1 MARKPRKV
9 SSTGFYHVMQR
20 GVNLFDIFETDDDRR
35 QYLEFLMEAAD
46 QFRISIHAWCL
57 MSNHTHL
64 LLRGDICN
72 LSYMMH
78 RLGSRYASYFNRQ
91 HERIGHLFDGRFESV
106 CIESD
111 AQYLAVV
118 RYIHRNPVEH
128 QEQALR
134 GTYPWSSYVEYV
146 SGKAIVSQID
156 MALEMLGSTD
166 GFVRFHKQDASSD
179 ERHLDIGTLG
189 RLTDDEARSRA
200 NAALEN
206 AGFAVCVGNIGRL
219 SRRLR
224 DKAIA
229 VIKQS
234 VGCSLRQMQRLTSL
248 AYHAIRTAVLKADAS
263 TNALSDAP
271 GNRTC
276 ESAPPRHNDSHA
288 IEGEDGKP
296 IRSTLLPREELRR
309 SLKLSTTLRQNLALE
324 SKLATS
330 SQSVVP

>member
-1 MARKPRKV
+1 MARKPRKI

-64 LLRGDICN
+64 LLRGDLCN
-72 LSYMMH
+72 LSCMMH
-78 RLGSRYASYFNRQ
+78 RLGSRYASYFNRR

-156 MALEMLGSTD
+156 VALEMLGGTD
-166 GFVRFHKQDASSD
+166 SFVRFHTQDASSD

-200 NAALEN
+200 NTALEN
-206 AGFAVCVGNIGRL
+206 AGFTVCVGNIGRL
-219 SRRLR
+219 SRHLR

-229 VIKQS
+229 IVKQS

-248 AYHAIRTAVLKADAS
+248 AYHAIRIAVLKAGTSVNTTPNAS
-263 TNALSDAP
+263 

-276 ESAPPRHNDSHA
+276 DSASSEHDDSHA
-288 IEGEDGKP
+288 IGREDEKP
-296 IRSTLLPREELRR
+296 IRGTLLPREELHR
-309 SLKLSTTLRQNLALE
+309 SLKLSVALRQNLVLE
-324 SKLATS
+324 SRLTTS
-330 SQSVVP
+330 